1 MSEKKKRKKVHVE
14 YKEEYSESVIR
25 GWMMGK
31 PVVGEAVFDDKN
43 EDVFEPRP
51 SRYVTQSHLVAS
63 EDFFYSRSNNNR
75 LGLGA
80 KFVSHADVSNVRT
93 REFETRVH
101 NALMKRLKKEER
113 KRTEAMKLNE
123 EQLGSDGSDSDA
135 EESRTNRIR
144 STKKKIQTPTTTP
157 KRKKKKKKKKRK
169 RE

>member
-14 YKEEYSESVIR
+14 YKEEYSESIIR

-51 SRYVTQSHLVAS
+51 SR
-63 EDFFYSRSNNNR
+63 

-93 REFETRVH
+93 REFETKAH

-144 STKKKIQTPTTTP
+144 STKKKIPTPATTP
-157 KRKKKKKKKKRK
+157 KRKKKKKKKKKRK

>member
-14 YKEEYSESVIR
+14 YKEEYSESIIR

-51 SRYVTQSHLVAS
+51 SRYVTQSHQRR
-63 EDFFYSRSNNNR
+63 EDFFTHRSNNNR

-80 KFVSHADVSNVRT
+80 KFVSHAEVSNVRT
-93 REFETRVH
+93 REFETRAH